1 MASRSRSVGGHW
13 TLTTLEGNMS
23 INVYQIITD
32 RILEKLQ
39 AGVVPWRQPWSTSLP
54 KNLVSKKAYRGVNIF
69 LLSAMG
75 FSSPYWCSYKQAAKL
90 GGQVRKGEK
99 STPVV
104 FWKVLDKMED
114 GKVKKVFIL
123 RYFNCFN
130 ASQCDGLT
138 LPPTEET
145 RHDFQPLSE
154 CERILQQYRGAP
166 ALVEGGDR
174 ACYIPSRDIIQM
186 PPGDRFS
193 TTEEYYSTRF
203 HESVHSTG
211 AEHRLARKGITDPIR
226 FGSHDYSV
234 EELTA
239 EMGAAFLCGI
249 TGIENRTL
257 DNSAA
262 YIASWSKKLRD
273 EPKWLVE
280 AGSAAQKA
288 VDHILG
294 VTHQNAPSKED
305 EEDE

>member
-1 MASRSRSVGGHW
+1 
-13 TLTTLEGNMS
+13 MS
-23 INVYQIITD
+23 LNVYQIITD
-32 RILEKLQ
+32 RILEKLS

-69 LLSAMG
+69 LLGAMG
-75 FSSPYWCSYKQAAKL
+75 YSSPYWCSYKQAAAQ

-104 FWKVLDKMED
+104 FWKVLDKVED
-114 GKVKKVFIL
+114 GKVRKVFIL

-130 ASQCDGLT
+130 TSQCDGLT
-138 LPPTEET
+138 VPSEDN
-145 RHDFQPLSE
+145 RHDFQPLTE

-174 ACYIPSRDIIQM
+174 ACYIPSRDVIQM
-186 PPGDRFS
+186 PPGDRFGS
-193 TTEEYYSTRF
+193 TEEYYSTRF

-226 FGSHDYSV
+226 FGSHAYSV
-234 EELTA
+234 EELIA

-262 YIASWSKKLRD
+262 YIQSWMSKLRS

-294 VTHQNAPSKED
+294 VGANAAPKED
-305 EEDE
+305 EEEGE